1 MAMTK
6 NMVKNVATFEDTYLR
21 YPFAP
26 LVALALILASWINAA
41 PKPAS
46 RHGAGPVY
54 Q

>member
-1 MAMTK
+1 MAMK
-6 NMVKNVATFEDTYLR
+6 KIMVKNGATFEDTYPR

-26 LVALALILASWINAA
+26 LVALALILASWIKAA
-41 PKPAS
+41 RKPAS

>member
-1 MAMTK
+1 MTK
-6 NMVKNVATFEDTYLR
+6 DMVKNGATFENTYPR

-26 LVALALILASWINAA
+26 LVGLGMALASRINTAR
-41 PKPAS
+41 KPAS